1 MGKLQSFGRV
11 TMPRVALW
19 FFAVAPIYVLIGMSL
34 GIYMG
39 ASEDMSLFPA
49 HAHINLIGWV
59 TMALYGTFY
68 ALARDASRKLAW
80 TTFWLNNIGIVVLFP
95 SLVMVLK
102 FGPLPAY
109 LVPLVISEFLVFGG
123 MLCFTA
129 SVWGVLLR
137 SKESD
142 TRMPSGLSAEPAE

>member
-1 MGKLQSFGRV
+1 
-11 TMPRVALW
+11 MPRVALW
-19 FFAVAPIYVLIGMSL
+19 FFAVAPVYVLIGMSL

-39 ASEDMSLFPA
+39 ASEDHSLYPA
-49 HAHINLIGWV
+49 HAHLNLIGWA

-80 TTFWLNNIGIVVLFP
+80 TTFWLNNAGIVLMFP
-95 SLVMVLK
+95 SLALVLK
-102 FGPLPAY
+102 FGELPIY
-109 LVPLVISEFLVFGG
+109 LVPLVVSEFFVLGA

-137 SKESD
+137 GKQAEP
-142 TRMPSGLSAEPAE
+142 RIASGFSPEPAE